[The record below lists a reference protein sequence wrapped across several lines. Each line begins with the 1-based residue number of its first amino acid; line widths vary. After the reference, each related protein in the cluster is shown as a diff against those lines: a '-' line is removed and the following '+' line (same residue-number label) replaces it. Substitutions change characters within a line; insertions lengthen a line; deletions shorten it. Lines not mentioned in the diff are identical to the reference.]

1 MKSLLKASI
10 AFFLVMIAVLAAVL
24 TYRWERERLQETVSE
39 TSVPDLPNLPDT
51 EVTADTETRLVEIF
65 YFQPSQ
71 NRPGKVVLK
80 STTEHLVKRPNPAA
94 TALFA
99 ARTSLD
105 KSGFLVGKR
114 AGVDQI
120 FLLED
125 GTAIVDLARRTSG
138 YLQGSVASE
147 LGLLRA
153 IARTL
158 TANLESVERVRFIL
172 GGQEMETLAGHVS
185 LATVFR

>member
-1 MKSLLKASI
+1 M
-10 AFFLVMIAVLAAVL
+10 
-24 TYRWERERLQETVSE
+24 
-39 TSVPDLPNLPDT
+39 
-51 EVTADTETRLVEIF
+51 EVAADTETRSVEVF

-71 NRPGKVVLK
+71 NRPGKVVLR
-80 STTEHLVKRPNPAA
+80 STTEQLIERPNPAA

-99 ARTSLD
+99 ARASLE
-105 KSGFLVGKR
+105 KSGSLVGTR

-138 YLQGSVASE
+138 QLRGSVASE

-158 TANLESVERVRFIL
+158 TANLGSVERVRFIL
-172 GGQEMETLAGHVS
+172 GGQETETLAGHIS

>member
-10 AFFLVMIAVLAAVL
+10 AFFVVMIAVLAAVL
-24 TYRWERERLQETVSE
+24 TYRWERERLQETVPE
-39 TSVPDLPNLPDT
+39 ISVPELANLPKT
-51 EVTADTETRLVEIF
+51 EVAIDTGTRLMEIF
-65 YFQPSQ
+65 YFQPFQ
-71 NRPGKVVLK
+71 NSPGKVVLR
-80 STTEHLVKRPNPAA
+80 STKEHLVERPNPAA

-99 ARTSLD
+99 ARTALER
-105 KSGFLVGKR
+105 SGFLVGKR
-114 AGVDQI
+114 AGVDQV

-125 GTAIVDLARRTSG
+125 GTAIVDLERRTSSH
-138 YLQGSVASE
+138 LQGSVASE

-158 TANLESVERVRFIL
+158 TVNLESVERVRFIL